1 MQVLQLGAIKLS
13 FVFFFRRIFV
23 VNKSSRFAHV
33 TTAMIVVISLWI
45 IAFFFGFLL
54 ACKDHTSTWW
64 NAASQNSCFN
74 FLAFENG
81 FALSDSLMDVM
92 IMAMPVPMVGSFLD
106 RR

>member
-23 VNKSSRFAHV
+23 VNKSSRFAYV
-33 TTAMIVVISLWI
+33 TTAMIVIISLWI
-45 IAFFFGFLL
+45 IAFLFGFLL

-64 NAASQNSCFN
+64 DAATQNSCFN

-81 FALSDSLMDVM
+81 FALSDSLMDFM
-92 IMAMPVPMVGSFLD
+92 IMAMPVPMVSFFLN
-106 RR
+106 R